1 MKKILKGFGIALM
14 LLAVSIYGYLAYT
27 TAKNNAAPAAEAM
40 AAMQSDAAVTVT
52 MDDWLVMQPAR
63 VTPTTGIVFYAGAYC
78 DVRGYA
84 PMLKEVAA
92 AGYLIVAPT
101 MPFDFSIFAPDIADE
116 VRAAYPEIDQWI
128 ISGHSMGGAMA
139 GRYAFL
145 NQDNLAGLVVFDSYP
160 PATHSLADSDLPM
173 LLFERARADG
183 SQDQKFIDNANL
195 YPEGTPKVL
204 IPGGQHMYYGS
215 FDGGSYE
222 EAWEPGIKRSV
233 QQRIVI
239 EAVIE
244 GLDRLTS
251 RLNGEEPAIEGQD
264 EPDNM
269 IDDLPEETNVIISD
283 QEAA

>member
-1 MKKILKGFGIALM
+1 MKKAFKILAGIIATLVVGSYAY
-14 LLAVSIYGYLAYT
+14 LSIT
-27 TAKNNAAPAAEAM
+27 TAQNNAAPTAEAM

-52 MDDWLVMQPAR
+52 MDDWLVMQPAK

-84 PMLKEVAA
+84 PVLKEVAA

-116 VRAAYPEIDQWI
+116 VRAAYPEIQHWVI
-128 ISGHSMGGAMA
+128 AGHSMGGAMA
-139 GRYAFL
+139 GSYAFN
-145 NQDNLAGLVVFDSYP
+145 NQDNLAGLIVFDSFP
-160 PATHSLADSDLPM
+160 PAYNSLSDSELPI

-183 SQDQKFIDNANL
+183 SQSQKFIDNANL
-195 YPEGTPKVL
+195 YPENTPKVL
-204 IPGGQHMYYGS
+204 IPGAQHMYYGS
-215 FDGGSYE
+215 FDGGAYE
-222 EAWEPGIKRSV
+222 EEWEPGIKRSV

-244 GLDRLTS
+244 GLDRLTT
-251 RLNGEEPAIEGQD
+251 RLNGEEPYIDAQD
-264 EPDNM
+264 EAQDIM
-269 IDDLPEETNVIISD
+269 DEFPEEADVISGD